1 MKSLKSL
8 FSLVSTLP
16 DFYWSFLLAL
26 VPKEYC
32 KTVYPSH
39 ISKLTPVLFH
49 LKIKYLQRIKS
60 PNVHV
65 WALNIFLSKRC
76 CCRLILKKKKIY
88 VFILVALGLCCCIHA
103 FSSYS
108 EWELLSSSG
117 MWASHCSGFSCCG
130 AWALGMWASVVGMSL
145 FRVEAGHTQQS

>member
-1 MKSLKSL
+1 MSLKYI
-8 FSLVSTLP
+8 FIKTL
-16 DFYWSFLLAL
+16 LLQT
-26 VPKEYC
+26 Y
-32 KTVYPSH
+32 
-39 ISKLTPVLFH
+39 
-49 LKIKYLQRIKS
+49 
-60 PNVHV
+60 
-65 WALNIFLSKRC
+65 
-76 CCRLILKKKKIY
+76 LKKKMIY

-117 MWASHCSGFSCCG
+117 MWASRCSGFSCCG